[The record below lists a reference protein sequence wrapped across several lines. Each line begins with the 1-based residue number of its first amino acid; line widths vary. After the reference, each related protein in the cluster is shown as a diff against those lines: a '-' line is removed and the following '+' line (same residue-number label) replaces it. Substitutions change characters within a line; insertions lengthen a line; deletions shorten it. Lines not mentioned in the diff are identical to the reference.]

1 MKAWPSLGGGRLALC
16 LVLAWTCV
24 GCASTGLGD
33 LFTGGGGSKTAE
45 MWEVPEEAYPT
56 QRLYRMRYRGPE
68 DERAGFK
75 LTLYLVGQA
84 QYRML
89 AADSLGRKLWSLD
102 LDAEGRATW
111 LNYREK
117 EFCHLGAADSLGF
130 LPIARLPM
138 VALPRL
144 LLGRMPTEPR
154 ASLEK
159 YETHLTFL
167 DVEGQ
172 RWNGSFQDGELQWW
186 SQVEGEENIAWWR
199 REEQGGSY
207 IHRSSQQELRWK
219 EIVREPMTAPLGALD
234 IPERFREGICT
245 IDDV

>member
-1 MKAWPSLGGGRLALC
+1 
-16 LVLAWTCV
+16 
-24 GCASTGLGD
+24 
-33 LFTGGGGSKTAE
+33 
-45 MWEVPEEAYPT
+45 MWQVPEEAYPT

-75 LTLYLVGQA
+75 LTLYLVSHQ

-89 AADSLGRKLWSLD
+89 AADSLGRKLWALD
-102 LDAEGRATW
+102 LNAEGRATW

-117 EFCHLGAADSLGF
+117 EFCHLGAADRLGF
-130 LPIARLPM
+130 LPIARLPL

-144 LLGRMPTEPR
+144 LLGRMPTEPT

-159 YETHLTFL
+159 YDTHLTFL
-167 DVEGQ
+167 DAEGQ
-172 RWNGSFQDGELQWW
+172 RWNGSFQEDGQLQWW

-219 EIVREPMTAPLGALD
+219 EIVRETMTESLVELD
-234 IPERFREGICT
+234 IPQRFREGICT

>member
-1 MKAWPSLGGGRLALC
+1 MKSAPSLRDWRFVLC
-16 LVLAWTCV
+16 LVLASSLG
-24 GCASTGLGD
+24 GCASTGLSD

-56 QRLYRMRYRGPE
+56 QRLYRMRYQGPD

-75 LTLYLVGQA
+75 LTLYLVDRA

-89 AADSLGRKLWSLD
+89 AADSLGRKLWALD

-111 LNYREK
+111 LNYRAK

-130 LPIARLPM
+130 LPIARLPL

-144 LLGRMPTEPR
+144 LLGRMPTEPM

-159 YETHLTFL
+159 YDTHLTFL
-167 DVEGQ
+167 DAEGQ
-172 RWNGSFQDGELQWW
+172 RWNGSFQDGRLQWW

-219 EIVREPMTAPLGALD
+219 EIVREAMAAPLVGLD
-234 IPERFREGICT
+234 IPPRFREGICT